1 MNQSYSFGSPTA
13 SSACPKVLTYWAQLA
28 HTALTFRHSKDRQ
41 VNSRPST
48 RVQTTRLSGSTAYVA
63 FSFLIL
69 ILILIL
75 LPFPPRFSKPEKP
88 SNPTRF
94 LASPIPVLPTQVL
107 DFTLFH
113 PFSFLSKSI
122 LERSESFQ
130 PRSIVNQ
137 RRPAHLLVRNLRR
150 RTLDQFC
157 QLASG
162 IAVVQWAAVTL
173 FHPFSLLTKRN

>member
-1 MNQSYSFGSPTA
+1 MNQSHSFGSPA
-13 SSACPKVLTYWAQLA
+13 ASACPKVLTHWAQLA

-69 ILILIL
+69 ILIL
-75 LPFPPRFSKPEKP
+75 
-88 SNPTRF
+88 
-94 LASPIPVLPTQVL
+94 ASPIPVLPTQVL

-122 LERSESFQ
+122 LERSECFQ